1 MQLIIEMAKVSK
13 SALLLATVLAVLFF
27 NSCGTVEAP
36 TSIPEPVAEKRPV
49 ATLVPTATP
58 QAESEQE
65 VAEKPWSDEDVAAI
79 VLTLAGECYDDKTED
94 KRLVCEVILNRV
106 SAGIFGGDTVLEV
119 VSGPNQFDGYWLQ
132 SRPVS
137 ENDYEVAETALAD
150 WYATG
155 CQPLSDLL
163 FFEAGENRENVFRSE
178 Y

>member
-1 MQLIIEMAKVSK
+1 MRLIIDMAKVSK
-13 SALLLATVLAVLFF
+13 SALLLATVLAALFF

-36 TSIPEPVAEKRPV
+36 TSNPEPVAEKRPA

-65 VAEKPWSDEDVAAI
+65 VAEKPWSEEDVEAI

-106 SAGIFGGDTVLEV
+106 SAGNFGGDTVLEV
-119 VSGPNQFDGYWLQ
+119 VSAPNQFDGYWLQ

-150 WYATG
+150 WYDIG
-155 CQPLSDLL
+155 CQPLSNLL